1 MQEYVQGETLVL
13 TAREACVTSTVSL
26 FNPLLLSFC
35 SWRSQPV
42 FCASSSDLDSK
53 EDVDTNCDRLSG
65 FSSSPPKR

>member
-1 MQEYVQGETLVL
+1 MQEYVRGETLVL

-35 SWRSQPV
+35 SWRAQPV

-53 EDVDTNCDRLSG
+53 DVDTNCDRLSG

>member
-1 MQEYVQGETLVL
+1 MQEYVRGETLVL

-53 EDVDTNCDRLSG
+53 DVDSNCDRLSG